1 MCQRYK
7 HKVVCFKASEQK
19 LQKLNFLNHFNN
31 PLESFSSTNQAIALL
46 MTIESY
52 ANKQSFEKPL
62 ANEAISK
69 GNLEHPSSFFILDFY

>member
-1 MCQRYK
+1 MRNIVCANEALCLMCQRHK
-7 HKVVCFKASEQK
+7 HKAVCLKASEQK

-52 ANKQSFEKPL
+52 ANKQSLRNF
-62 ANEAISK
+62 
-69 GNLEHPSSFFILDFY
+69 